1 MARDNF
7 VQIVGSV
14 GGDPELRFT
23 TQGHAVCSFS
33 VAWTPRKNVDGEW
46 KDGETSWFRCTAWR
60 DMAENVAASV
70 TKGMRVVV
78 SGSVVARDW
87 EDRDGNKRTSVEI
100 QVDEVSPSLR
110 FAQAQVERTVRE
122 KATNESRASS
132 GGGTSGHG
140 YDYAPDEEPF

>member
-14 GGDPELRFT
+14 GGDPELRYT
-23 TQGHAVCSFS
+23 TGGIAVATFS
-33 VAWTPRKNVDGEW
+33 VAWTPRKKGADGDWE
-46 KDGETSWFRCTAWR
+46 DGETSWFRCTAWR

-78 SGSVVARDW
+78 TGSVVIRKW
-87 EDRDGNKRTSVEI
+87 EDNEGNDRYSTEI
-100 QVDEVSPSLR
+100 QLDEVAPSLR
-110 FAQAQVERTVRE
+110 WAQAHIERNERE
-122 KATNESRASS
+122 KTDVKGPPAG

-140 YDYAPDEEPF
+140 YDYPDEEPF